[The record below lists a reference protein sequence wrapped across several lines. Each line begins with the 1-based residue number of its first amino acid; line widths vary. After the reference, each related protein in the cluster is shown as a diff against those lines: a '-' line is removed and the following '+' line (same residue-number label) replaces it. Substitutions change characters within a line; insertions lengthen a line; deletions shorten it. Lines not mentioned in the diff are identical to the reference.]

1 VVQAAVS
8 PLIHQFCHGTKEKER
23 RENRGKRGEK
33 EESRERYGREKKN
46 DDVPVVLLSCCINPA
61 LFFGVKYLF
70 LIQSPCHAEP
80 G

>member
-1 VVQAAVS
+1 ME
-8 PLIHQFCHGTKEKER
+8 PRK
-23 RENRGKRGEK
+23 KRGEKIEEK